1 MNVPQL
7 IRNNQFSISS
17 IRAHHVFLIDGT
29 DFERFMVRSPKTSR
43 NTKPELIVSKPRKMD
58 YRLKLLSLLDFF
70 AQVVFKILRPN

>member
-7 IRNNQFSISS
+7 IRNNQFRLS

-29 DFERFMVRSPKTSR
+29 DFERFMVGSPKTSR
-43 NTKPELIVSKPRKMD
+43 NTKPELIVSKPRKMN